1 MLQPRI
7 LKRLIGNWHQH
18 SNQIKILRIK
28 RGEKIQIAKICQ
40 KQLNDGGGSHFD
52 RPFEFG
58 FRFLNPDVVFRKY
71 FGGRDF
77 FYLTSLKT
85 HLRTYLG
92 PHGNK
97 SWGTGSLFSAL
108 SGFPSFGGGFS
119 SFDTKFTLFSSLR
132 HGGLTSFS
140 SMSFGGSGMGNFKSM
155 STSTKLINGRKIT
168 TKRIVKNVE
177 ERLEVEKDGQLKSLT
192 IKCKEL
198 QLCLDKE

>member
-1 MLQPRI
+1 MRCLRCYHI
-7 LKRLIGNWHQH
+7 LKKWDIYDRY
-18 SNQIKILRIK
+18 
-28 RGEKIQIAKICQ
+28 AK

-58 FRFLNPDVVFRKY
+58 FRFLNPDVFREY

-85 HLRTYLG
+85 HLRTYLVIAG
-92 PHGNK
+92 APWKQKLGHRVIFLCLK
-97 SWGTGSLFSAL
+97 WISVFWRWIF
-108 SGFPSFGGGFS
+108 FFWP
-119 SFDTKFTLFSSLR
+119 KFTLFSSLR

-155 STSTKLINGRKIT
+155 STSTKLINDRKIT
-168 TKRIVKNVE
+168 TKRIVKNGE

-192 IKCKEL
+192 IKCKEQ